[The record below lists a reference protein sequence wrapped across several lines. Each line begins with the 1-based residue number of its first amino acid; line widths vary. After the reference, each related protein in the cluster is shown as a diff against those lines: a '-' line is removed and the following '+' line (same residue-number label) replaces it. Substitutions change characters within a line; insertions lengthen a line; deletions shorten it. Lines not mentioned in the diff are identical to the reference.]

1 MLSVD
6 VADLDEDI
14 RDGLPEFVESKL
26 QVKSEREGTV
36 ISFDDKNERTHVSAP
51 EIKTYLK
58 RFLHSKEL
66 RKKYRLLSDNG
77 TIKFVKLRPDQMEEE
92 PEEEEKKKG
101 KKKGS

>member
-6 VADLDEDI
+6 VSDLDQDI
-14 RDGLPEFVESKL
+14 REGLPEFVESKL
-26 QVKSEREGTV
+26 QVKSEQDGTV
-36 ISFDDKNERTHVSAP
+36 ITFDDKNNRTHVSAP

-66 RKKYRLLSDNG
+66 RKKYRLLSSDG

-92 PEEEEKKKG
+92 EEEEEKKKG
-101 KKKGS
+101 KK